1 MIINACR
8 LDKQIMNKYLQIIVT
23 ILLIK
28 VNMDIGNVLNATKI
42 EEVKSLLTPYWHLA
56 ASLHS
61 MKPFHSLINLF
72 KLKQWIF
79 YSSALLGHI
88 SILHILKASC
98 LGISWQNISWIKDDK
113 QLTIYIVIWIH
124 HSIRQT
130 TGQVAY
136 DSTEATAD

>member
-8 LDKQIMNKYLQIIVT
+8 LDKQKINKYLQIIVT

-79 YSSALLGHI
+79 YSSTLLGHI
-88 SILHILKASC
+88 SILHILKAK
-98 LGISWQNISWIKDDK
+98 LPWHLMTKHFLNQRLQTPN
-113 QLTIYIVIWIH
+113 QLYSHINP
-124 HSIRQT
+124 SLC
-130 TGQVAY
+130 
-136 DSTEATAD
+136 